1 MILNRTEK
9 VYPRQVIERI
19 VGGQMRLVPE
29 DGDLYE
35 NAVRNVYAAFDI
47 AEQYTN
53 RILVRSVVTFAFDRF
68 VQLLDLLTAP
78 VLRIRSVRYCD
89 ADDREQTLDPSLY
102 QLLAS
107 EHTAALEFFTLPTLS
122 ARRRMA
128 RVRVEAIC
136 GYSDYRD
143 TLTREPEDDGGII
156 LPGNIEAAVALRA
169 GTLCEADGDA
179 VIGRSV
185 TALPV
190 TVERLLNP
198 YRMTPYVGRKG

>member
-68 VQLLDLLTAP
+68 EPLLDLPTAP
-78 VLRIRSVRYCD
+78 VLRIRS
-89 ADDREQTLDPSLY
+89 A
-102 QLLAS
+102 
-107 EHTAALEFFTLPTLS
+107 
-122 ARRRMA
+122 M
-128 RVRVEAIC
+128 
-136 GYSDYRD
+136 
-143 TLTREPEDDGGII
+143 
-156 LPGNIEAAVALRA
+156 N
-169 GTLCEADGDA
+169 
-179 VIGRSV
+179 
-185 TALPV
+185 
-190 TVERLLNP
+190 
-198 YRMTPYVGRKG
+198 

>member
-1 MILNRTEK
+1 MILTRTEK

-68 VQLLDLLTAP
+68 EQLLDLPTAP
-78 VLRIRSVRYCD
+78 VLSIRSVKYLD
-89 ADDREQTLDPSLY
+89 ADDREQTLDSSSY
-102 QLLAS
+102 ELLAS
-107 EHTAALEFFTLPTLS
+107 EQSTALEIFSLPTLS
-122 ARRRMA
+122 TRRQRA
-128 RVRVEAIC
+128 RVRVEAVC

-143 TLTREPEDDGGII
+143 TLTREPEDEGGII

-169 GTLCEADGDA
+169 GTLCEADG
-179 VIGRSV
+179 
-185 TALPV
+185 T
-190 TVERLLNP
+190 ER
-198 YRMTPYVGRKG
+198 

>member
-68 VQLLDLLTAP
+68 ESLLDLPTAP
-78 VLRIRSVRYCD
+78 VLSIRSVKYFD
-89 ADDREQTLDPSLY
+89 ADDREQTLDPSSY
-102 QLLAS
+102 ELLAS
-107 EHTAALEFFTLPTLS
+107 EQTTALEIFTLPTLS
-122 ARRRMA
+122 TRRQRA
-128 RVRVEAIC
+128 RVRIRSPA
-136 GYSDYRD
+136 SRK
-143 TLTREPEDDGGII
+143 TKGGSSS
-156 LPGNIEAAVALRA
+156 PGTSRPRWRSVP
-169 GTLCEADGDA
+169 
-179 VIGRSV
+179 GRSARR
-185 TALPV
+185 TAMP
-190 TVERLLNP
+190 
-198 YRMTPYVGRKG
+198 

>member
-1 MILNRTEK
+1 MILGRTGK

-29 DGDLYE
+29 DGVLYE
-35 NAVRNVYAAFDI
+35 NAVRNLYAAFDI

-53 RILVRSVVTFAFDRF
+53 RIIVRSVVTFAFDGF
-68 VQLLDLLTAP
+68 EPVLDIPTAP
-78 VLRIRSVRYCD
+78 VLRIESLSYYDTEDRLVKLGE
-89 ADDREQTLDPSLY
+89 ADYRLIAAEHRTSLELFVSPS
-102 QLLAS
+102 
-107 EHTAALEFFTLPTLS
+107 LS
-122 ARRRMA
+122 ARRRHG
-128 RVRVEAIC
+128 RVLVEALC

-143 TLTREPEDDGGII
+143 TLSREPEDEGGIV
-156 LPGNIEAAVALRA
+156 LPGSIEAAVALRA

-185 TALPV
+185 SALPV

-198 YRMTPYVGRKG
+198 YRMTPYGWKG

>member
-68 VQLLDLLTAP
+68 ESLLDMPTAP
-78 VLRIRSVRYCD
+78 VLSIRSVKYFD
-89 ADDREQTLDPSLY
+89 TDDSEQTLPSSSY
-102 QLLAS
+102 ELLAS
-107 EHTAALEFFTLPTLS
+107 EHASALEFFTLPTLS
-122 ARRRMA
+122 ARRQRA
-128 RVRVEAIC
+128 RVRVEAVC

-143 TLTREPEDDGGII
+143 TLTREPEDVGGII

-169 GTLCEADGDA
+169 GTLCEVDGDA
-179 VIGRSV
+179 VIGRLVSE
-185 TALPV
+185 LPSS
-190 TVERLLNP
+190 VERLLAP
-198 YRMTPYVGRKG
+198 YRISPYGR